1 MNVICHHETQLV
13 NATSR
18 YIGSGNSDDSHLVK
32 VLISVKGKGEEI
44 VKEGES
50 GGYKE

>member
-18 YIGSGNSDDSHLVK
+18 YIGSGNSDDSRLVK
-32 VLISVKGKGEEI
+32 VLISVKGKGEEM